1 MTVRI
6 VYEIQSDNQ
15 YLVMFSEDYQKNR
28 YFIAGPDGV
37 VVEHGKQAP
46 PTIKHAITTV
56 MLVELMDEL
65 IAFGIRPSNNKWA
78 AGHVQ
83 DLKAHIAFAERMA
96 TSLLPKQESD
106 RG

>member
-28 YFIAGPDGV
+28 HFIAGPDGV
-37 VVEHGKQAP
+37 VVEHGKPAP
-46 PTIKHAITTV
+46 PTIKHAITTM
-56 MLVELMDEL
+56 MLIELMDEM

-83 DLKAHIAFAERMA
+83 DLKNHIAFAERIA
-96 TSLLPKQESD
+96 TSLLPKGESN
-106 RG
+106 G